1 MATLT
6 IRNLPDEQIEQLK
19 LLAKRHHRSMEQE
32 AREIIKL
39 ATADRLIM
47 ANLVEHGW
55 EKMQHQI
62 SVDDLVAHIGD
73 DRAR

>member
-6 IRNLPDEQIEQLK
+6 IRNLPDEQIAQLK
-19 LLAKRHHRSMEQE
+19 QLAKRHHRSMEQE
-32 AREIIKL
+32 AREIIKI
-39 ATADRLIM
+39 ATADRLIV

-62 SVDDLVAHIGD
+62 SVDNLVNTIHEY
-73 DRAR
+73 RSR

>member
-6 IRNLPDEQIEQLK
+6 IRNLPDEQSVQLK
-19 LLAKRHHRSMEQE
+19 QLAKRHHRSMEQE
-32 AREIIKL
+32 AREIIKI
-39 ATADRLIM
+39 ATADRLIA

-62 SVDDLVAHIGD
+62 SVDDLVDTI
-73 DRAR
+73 REYRTR